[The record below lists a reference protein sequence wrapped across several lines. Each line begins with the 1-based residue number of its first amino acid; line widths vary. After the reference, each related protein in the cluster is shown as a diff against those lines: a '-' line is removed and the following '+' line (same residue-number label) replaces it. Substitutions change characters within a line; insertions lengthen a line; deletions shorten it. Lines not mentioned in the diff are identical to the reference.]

1 MNNFHFLYVTKKLKL
16 IFYNKNKVLICRIYS
31 VIKHKRK
38 LALRTLIVNITLR
51 LR

>member
-16 IFYNKNKVLICRIYS
+16 IFYNKNKVLICIIYI
-31 VIKHKRK
+31 VKHKRN
-38 LALRTLIVNITLR
+38 LALRTLIINIR